1 MKQQLKHLRSF
12 LRETNFHRSF
22 KLFFFLNKDNTGY
35 EQIMPKNFKKH
46 RMYNPSPIRTISQ
59 YLVKKQWHGK
69 NSPRKTCSFQLHS
82 EKIHWIRSEAIWQCH
97 NTFLF
102 QKLVLIFSQTMQV
115 SWWYHSSFWVAIF
128 ISETSFNVFL
138 RYCVAEE
145 VSSAVLCYWNPC
157 WALVFISE
165 QLYLSSQTFIHPFT
179 VHPLSKITSDHAK
192 GTLWDSSICLPL
204 WLQWAVITL
213 RFPALKTIHASIVC
227 FQIIAQFTQRLW
239 ITFFKDFF
247 FLLK

>member
-1 MKQQLKHLRSF
+1 M
-12 LRETNFHRSF
+12 
-22 KLFFFLNKDNTGY
+22 
-35 EQIMPKNFKKH
+35 MPKNFKKH
-46 RMYNPSPIRTISQ
+46 RMDNPSPIRTISQ

-192 GTLWDSSICLPL
+192 GIHLTTAPCG
-204 WLQWAVITL
+204 T
-213 RFPALKTIHASIVC
+213 PASASLC
-227 FQIIAQFTQRLW
+227 DCNGQLSPSAFR
-239 ITFFKDFF
+239 
-247 FLLK
+247 LLKQSMQALYVIKL